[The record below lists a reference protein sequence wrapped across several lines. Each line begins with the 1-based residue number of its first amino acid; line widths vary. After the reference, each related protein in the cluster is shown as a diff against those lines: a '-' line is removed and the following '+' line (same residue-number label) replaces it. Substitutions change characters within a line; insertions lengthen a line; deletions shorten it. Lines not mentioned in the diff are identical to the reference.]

1 MRQKLEKRLLPK
13 LKVRL
18 IMRRAVFCAAALLC
32 SGQVFLRF
40 FGLVVVLFGCLWL
53 IGSVVRAVSVGAGQ
67 VSCHDSRP
75 AQLTVAPL
83 N

>member
-1 MRQKLEKRLLPK
+1 MKTEAAERMRQRLEKRLLPK

-40 FGLVVVLFGCLWL
+40 FGLVVVLFGCFVCLFVADWFRRSCGL
-53 IGSVVRAVSVGAGQ
+53 RGGGAG
-67 VSCHDSRP
+67 VLP
-75 AQLTVAPL
+75 
-83 N
+83 